1 MHAQSTRT
9 PSIGSAYLGVVAIWS
24 TTPLG
29 IVWSGQG
36 VHFTVPLFV
45 RMAIG
50 LAVCGQWLLLNRI
63 GLPLDLNA
71 CKSYAYAG
79 VSIWASM
86 LCTYWGAQFIPS
98 GLISVVFGL
107 SPILTGLFAWLW
119 LREDAFTPLKLMGM
133 ALGLAGLVL
142 IFGDSI
148 RSGSARHWGVAA
160 VLLAVTLQAWGL
172 VAVKRLQAEIPAMA
186 QTTGA
191 LAITVPLSGLSLL
204 LLGTWPAQ
212 VPVRTALAMVYLG
225 VFGSA
230 IGFSLYYY
238 LIRQLEAGRVALITL
253 ITPVT
258 ALLLGMALNGERLSL
273 RIVAGCT
280 LILLGLVLYEWKL
293 LVQASQ
299 SRNGHAPSAKT
310 DQALSRTARRRS

>member
-1 MHAQSTRT
+1 MYPMQEQATRS
-9 PSIGSAYLGVVAIWS
+9 PSVGSAYLGVVAIWS

-50 LAVCGQWLLLNRI
+50 LAVCGQWLLMKRI
-63 GLPLDLNA
+63 RLPLDQNA
-71 CKSYAYAG
+71 RKSYIYAG

-86 LCTYWGAQFIPS
+86 LCTYWGARFIPS

-107 SPILTGLFAWLW
+107 SPIVTGLFAWLW
-119 LREDAFTPLKLMGM
+119 LREDAFTLLKLLGM
-133 ALGLAGLVL
+133 ALGLAGLVT
-142 IFGDSI
+142 IFGDSFK
-148 RSGSARHWGVAA
+148 SGSAGHWGIAA
-160 VLLAVTLQAWGL
+160 ILLAVTLQAWGL

-191 LAITVPLSGLSLL
+191 LAVTVPLSGLSLL

-212 VPVRTALAMVYLG
+212 VPVRTALAMLYLG

-258 ALLLGMALNGERLSL
+258 ALLLGMAFNAEHLTLH
-273 RIVAGCT
+273 IAAGAG
-280 LILLGLVLYEWKL
+280 LILLGLGLYEWKL
-293 LVQASQ
+293 LVN
-299 SRNGHAPSAKT
+299 NGHRMPAVY
-310 DQALSRTARRRS
+310 

>member
-1 MHAQSTRT
+1 MLAMPTPATR
-9 PSIGSAYLGVVAIWS
+9 PSSLGSAYLGVVAIWS

-50 LAVCGQWLLLNRI
+50 LAVCGLWLLLNRMPV
-63 GLPLDLNA
+63 PLDLA
-71 CKSYAYAG
+71 ARKSYVYAG

-86 LCTYWGAQFIPS
+86 LCTYWGARFIPS

-119 LREDAFTPLKLMGM
+119 LREDAFTALKLLGM
-133 ALGLAGLVL
+133 ALGLTGLVI
-142 IFGDSI
+142 IFRDSM
-148 RSGSARHWGVAA
+148 RLGTAGHWGIAA

-172 VAVKRLQAEIPAMA
+172 VAVKRIKADLPAMA
-186 QTTGA
+186 QTAGA
-191 LAITVPLSGLSLL
+191 LAVTVPLSGLSLL
-204 LLGTWPAQ
+204 VLGTWPSQ
-212 VPVRTALAMVYLG
+212 VPVRSALAMLYLG

-230 IGFSLYYY
+230 LGFALYYY
-238 LIRQLEAGRVALITL
+238 LVRLLESGRVALITL

-258 ALLLGMALNGERLSL
+258 ALFLGMSLNGERLSL
-273 RIVAGCT
+273 RIVAGSA
-280 LILLGLVLYEWKL
+280 LILLGLVSYEWKL
-293 LVQASQ
+293 LTNGRVKEIAAQA
-299 SRNGHAPSAKT
+299 RH
-310 DQALSRTARRRS
+310 